1 MLIPSH
7 LIIHY
12 PCRHMARWI
21 SVTHALV
28 NQPATPPAAL
38 SIPSSALLFT
48 PLPLF
53 IGFSVSS
60 YFTRMDANPL
70 FTRWALGCMHV
81 ANRRRQMA
89 ILTGSP
95 PHLWGGTR
103 GLREALS
110 HLTSTYI
117 IRDIARCR
125 PLALHYRCMKLKGPN
140 NGLNGAQSAPKQTFV
155 VLTERQRH
163 AHYGRP

>member
-1 MLIPSH
+1 VLVPSH

-12 PCRHMARWI
+12 PCRHMARWVP
-21 SVTHALV
+21 VTHALV
-28 NQPATPPAAL
+28 NQPATPSAAL
-38 SIPSSALLFT
+38 SIPSYALLSVS
-48 PLPLF
+48 LPLF
-53 IGFSVSS
+53 IGFSISS
-60 YFTRMDANPL
+60 SFPRMDTNPL

-81 ANRRRQMA
+81 ANRRRQRA
-89 ILTGSP
+89 IPTDSP

-103 GLREALS
+103 GLREALP

-125 PLALHYRCMKLKGPN
+125 PLALHYRCMKLKGPS

-155 VLTERQRH
+155 VLAERQWH